1 MRLKPHVL
9 VADVVVIAAFA
20 VMVGVTFLQVVC
32 RYLLSFSL
40 PWADELARFC
50 LVWMV
55 FVGMVSALVRGQHVT
70 VDLLLDR
77 YRGRVQRWML
87 NVIDLACA
95 ALFVVLLQG
104 GVQLMELTATQTTSG
119 MNLPK
124 PVVYAAVPIGA
135 VLILVEYALRIWR
148 RSTGREASAA
158 TSPGGAAP
166 PADARSI

>member
-20 VMVGVTFLQVVC
+20 AMVGATFLQVIC

-70 VDLLLDR
+70 VDILLDR
-77 YRGRVQRWML
+77 YRGRVQRWAL
-87 NVIDLACA
+87 NLIDVACA
-95 ALFVVLLQG
+95 VLFVVLLDG

-124 PVVYAAVPIGA
+124 PFVYAAVPIGA
-135 VLILVEYALRIWR
+135 VLILIEYVLRIWR
-148 RSTGREASAA
+148 RSTGREASPAGSAA
-158 TSPGGAAP
+158 GAAS

>member
-9 VADVVVIAAFA
+9 VADGIVIVTFA
-20 VMVGVTFLQVVC
+20 VMVGATFLQVVC

-70 VDLLLDR
+70 VDILLDR

-95 ALFVVLLQG
+95 VLFAVLLQG

-124 PVVYAAVPIGA
+124 PFVYAAVPIGA
-135 VLILVEYALRIWR
+135 VLILIEYALRIWR
-148 RSTGREASAA
+148 RTTGRESPKSAA
-158 TSPGGAAP
+158 GAGARTP
-166 PADARSI
+166 VDARSS